1 MGMKRVWTTIAIVAF
16 CLAPLGA
23 DVTVI
28 QTMSM
33 EGAMA
38 AALGGQ
44 EPKIVMKIKGNKARS
59 EADVMGNSMVSITD
73 LDARQLIIL
82 NSADKTAQV
91 ISLNAPAAKPDPAA
105 TKTPDADI
113 NFKATGNKRT
123 LDGVSC
129 DDHSFSISMDMA
141 QFSAGQQMP
150 PEAAE
155 MMKGVI
161 LNATGLTCIAK
172 EGKGVADFSAFQK
185 AAANSGVMTA
195 ALGGMPGGKPGAAG
209 GGMEKLMAAVTSA
222 PGLPYITEITITVDG
237 TGPMVDMLKQMGA
250 MKMIQKTTSVTTDAL
265 SDDLFKVP
273 ADYKVEK
280 K

>member
-1 MGMKRVWTTIAIVAF
+1 MKRVWTTIAIVTF

-23 DVTVI
+23 DVTII

-38 AALGGQ
+38 AAMGGQ

-73 LDARQLIIL
+73 LDAKQLIIL
-82 NSADKTAQV
+82 NSANKTAQV
-91 ISLNAPAAKPDPAA
+91 VALSATPAAKPDPAA
-105 TKTPDADI
+105 PKMPDIDV
-113 NFKATGNKRT
+113 NFKATGSKRT
-123 LDGVSC
+123 IEGVSC
-129 DDHSFSISMDMA
+129 DDHSFSMSMDMA

-155 MMKGVI
+155 AMKGVKI
-161 LNATGLTCIAK
+161 NAVGVTCIAK

-185 AAANSGVMTA
+185 AAVNSGLMTA
-195 ALGGMPGGKPGAAG
+195 AMGGMMGGNPGAAAG
-209 GGMEKLMAAVTSA
+209 GGMEKLMSAVSSA
-222 PGLPYITEITITVDG
+222 PGLPYITEITMTIEG
-237 TGPMVDMLKQMGA
+237 TGPMVEMLKQMGP
-250 MKMIQKTTSVTTDAL
+250 MKIIQKTTSVTTDAL